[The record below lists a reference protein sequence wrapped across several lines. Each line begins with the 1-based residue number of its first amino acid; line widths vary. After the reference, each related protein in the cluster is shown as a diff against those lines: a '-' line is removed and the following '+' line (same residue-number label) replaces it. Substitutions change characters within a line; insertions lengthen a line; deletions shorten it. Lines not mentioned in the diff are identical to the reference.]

1 MTYVLNQVLMCLMM
15 DVGILSNLQ
24 FVPLKVSR
32 SERWPFLAVF
42 PLVLVG
48 KMGSSSTNKD
58 FVARRAET
66 RSEELGCAW
75 VDIGPWEVEVVFQG
89 ERWQV
94 KCLHPPENQQLE
106 P

>member
-1 MTYVLNQVLMCLMM
+1 
-15 DVGILSNLQ
+15 
-24 FVPLKVSR
+24 
-32 SERWPFLAVF
+32 
-42 PLVLVG
+42 
-48 KMGSSSTNKD
+48 MGSSSTNKD

-94 KCLHPPENQQLE
+94 KCLLFPPENQQLE